1 MKGIFTMNKLTST
14 LLFAGALLLGGC
26 THASTQAKTTPAVAV
41 APAMVTA
48 QAQAPVDQPDESPQP
63 HKAPFT
69 GKTWFVSGVS
79 QNWIGIE
86 ADDGN
91 GLIAINPIDVAKVI
105 LVTKPATQTL
115 PVFAAGVKANLTEHG
130 VKVTEQKNVKVNG
143 VSGIQLN
150 THQGKLQVLI
160 TVFST
165 GGNAYLFGCAQNEA
179 KTLAASTKVC
189 NDFRSG
195 LHLNK

>member
-1 MKGIFTMNKLTST
+1 MNKLTST

-41 APAMVTA
+41 AAPMVTA
-48 QAQAPVDQPDESPQP
+48 QAQAPVDQPDESPKP
-63 HKAPFT
+63 HQAPFT
-69 GKTWFVSGVS
+69 GKTWSISGVS
-79 QNWIGIE
+79 PNWIGIE

-91 GLIAINPIDVAKVI
+91 GLIAINPIDVAKVL

-115 PVFAAGVKANLTEHG
+115 SVFATEVKTNLTKHEVVITG
-130 VKVTEQKNVKVNG
+130 QKNVKVNG
-143 VSGIQLN
+143 VPGIQLN

-165 GGNAYLFGCAQNEA
+165 GGNAYLFGCAQNSVA
-179 KTLAASTKVC
+179 TAKVC
-189 NDFRSG
+189 NDFRGG